1 MIQLNKDYEVET
13 YAPEFFIFGSD
24 GGDTAFTIEKSTG
37 KIFEMP
43 FIGMG
48 KEEATFNASSFD
60 EFLKSR

>member
-1 MIQLNKDYEVET
+1 MIQLNKDYDIEI

-24 GGDTAFTIEKSTG
+24 GGYTAFTIEKSTG

-43 FIGMG
+43 FIGME
-48 KEEATFNASSFD
+48 KEGATFIASSFD